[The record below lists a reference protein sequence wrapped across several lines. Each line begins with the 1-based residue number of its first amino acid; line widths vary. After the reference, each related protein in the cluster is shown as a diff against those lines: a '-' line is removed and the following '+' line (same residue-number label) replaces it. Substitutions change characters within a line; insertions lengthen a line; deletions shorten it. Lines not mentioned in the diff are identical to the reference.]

1 MSTLKEA
8 RVKAGMTQAEVAKLT
23 GIPLGT
29 LRRWEQGINQPDIG
43 NIIQLADTYCVSCD
57 ELLGSAF
64 AASVEYDSGKLT
76 DDERDM
82 LRLYRDCPKAGR
94 AFLRGVARD
103 VADMLRGR

>member
-29 LRRWEQGINQPDIG
+29 LRRWEQKINEPPIDA
-43 NIIQLADTYCVSCD
+43 IIQLADTYGVSCD

-64 AASVEYDSGKLT
+64 AVSVEYDSDALT